1 MSRVPRLKTET
12 SQRVVPD
19 PASSRLPRGVSRVTE
34 KSQRNPRSGVGRQ
47 LGVVKPEG
55 TPQPGPSRFQQGVF
69 KQTLAKS
76 VADPGKKVRTV
87 SASHS
92 QIKPPKVQTKRGE
105 ECVVQ
110 QMSLETT
117 VQRCPRA
124 EYIGKTMRGVD
135 VAPSGVARQLE
146 LTSQQIDPT
155 RGTESAGVNETVSV
169 TSTLSIT
176 SGGKQLKKTYKKQTA
191 IASKLAKKPNLNPH
205 HINRLVKEETEDVE
219 NTLKMVPP
227 SLVSSSIDKFP
238 LKKKLQKLRLN
249 AEPVSLLTQ
258 SVIHPAPTADEV
270 DAEAPPELM
279 ATVMDAVEKGA
290 TPDSAPNQIF
300 NSLFPEVHEARIRVS
315 SVAPG
320 PLEDVVVPTDP
331 AVRVVDEALSSE
343 MEEFIASEI
352 QNKQELPT
360 DDLCSEN
367 NISAT
372 ERAAKGENKAPE
384 MFLEGEPA
392 PWEDFTVRK
401 ISTLVGGDPIDL
413 LDTSDLSALE
423 TSADISKE
431 LANGIDYFLDADV
444 VPYDT
449 KIQIRGS
456 KIPAWFPGYVSA
468 FPHLPELVKV
478 TKSPSEVLH
487 AAWKAVQPKVFPDE
501 PLLIV

>member
-1 MSRVPRLKTET
+1 MSRIPQLKTET
-12 SQRVVPD
+12 SHRVVQD
-19 PASSRLPRGVSRVTE
+19 PTPSRLPRGVSRVTE
-34 KSQRNPRSGVGRQ
+34 VSQRNPRSGVGRQ
-47 LGVVKPEG
+47 LGVVKPEEP
-55 TPQPGPSRFQQGVF
+55 PQPGPSKFQKRVF

-76 VADPGKKVRTV
+76 VADPGRKVRSV
-87 SASHS
+87 AASHS

-105 ECVVQ
+105 ECVAQ
-110 QMSLETT
+110 QMTLETT

-135 VAPSGVARQLE
+135 VAPTGVARQLE
-146 LTSQQIDPT
+146 ITSQQIDPT
-155 RGTESAGVNETVSV
+155 HATESAGINETVSV

-191 IASKLAKKPNLNPH
+191 IAPKLAKKPNLNPH
-205 HINRLVKEETEDVE
+205 HVNRLVKEETEDVE

-227 SLVSSSIDKFP
+227 NLVSSSVDKFP
-238 LKKKLQKLRLN
+238 LKKKLQRLRLN
-249 AEPVSLLTQ
+249 AEPMSLLTQ

-270 DAEAPPELM
+270 DAEAPPEVM
-279 ATVMDAVEKGA
+279 ATVIDAVEKGA

-300 NSLFPEVHEARIRVS
+300 NSLFPEVHEPRIRVS

-320 PLEDVVVPTDP
+320 PLEDVVVPVDP
-331 AVRVVDEALSSE
+331 AVRVVDEALTSE
-343 MEEFIASEI
+343 MEDFITSEV
-352 QNKQELPT
+352 QNKQQLPK
-360 DDLCSEN
+360 DDLCTEN

-372 ERAAKGENKAPE
+372 ERAPKGENKTPE
-384 MFLEGEPA
+384 MFLEGEAA

-401 ISTLVGGDPIDL
+401 ISNLVGGDPIDL

-423 TSADISKE
+423 SPADVSQE
-431 LANGIDYFLDADV
+431 LSNGIDYFLDADV
-444 VPYDT
+444 VPYET

-487 AAWKAVQPKVFPDE
+487 AAWKAVQPKVFPDDS
-501 PLLIV
+501 LLIV